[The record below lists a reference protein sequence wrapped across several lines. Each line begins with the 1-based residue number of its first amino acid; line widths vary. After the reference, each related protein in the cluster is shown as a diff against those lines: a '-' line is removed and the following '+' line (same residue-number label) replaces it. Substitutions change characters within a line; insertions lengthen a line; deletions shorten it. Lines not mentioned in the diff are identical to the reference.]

1 MKTINKGL
9 IVKSTNTFIGWMGK
23 YVERLQR
30 IYGSDETSYDV
41 YNTRSAVSLVKV
53 GMVCTKKPL
62 DEKNCQTGQ

>member
-1 MKTINKGL
+1 
-9 IVKSTNTFIGWMGK
+9 MGK

>member
-1 MKTINKGL
+1 
-9 IVKSTNTFIGWMGK
+9 MGK

-62 DEKNCQTGQ
+62 DERKLSNRTVKRQYF